1 MLELEKNK
9 ASDTPISDF
18 SWWVGSLFPSLWKC
32 PPRIQSCLWLVCWP
46 SHFPVTHDVPGK
58 KKAVPSAPS
67 PDSPG
72 QLLLETNSIS
82 GPVRGAPWM
91 LSHRILKLCLC
102 KGLLF
107 NEIEYFYGIFKEMA
121 RWTWLSFLSTC
132 GRSAAVTGGAV
143 GGRCLNQVRWPAA
156 VQSPRHSITC

>member
-1 MLELEKNK
+1 MGRLTFSFFVKMSTKNPK
-9 ASDTPISDF
+9 LPVASLLAFTLSSD
-18 SWWVGSLFPSLWKC
+18 SWCSRK
-32 PPRIQSCLWLVCWP
+32 
-46 SHFPVTHDVPGK
+46 K

-82 GPVRGAPWM
+82 GPVRGAPRM

-102 KGLLF
+102 KGLLS
-107 NEIEYFYGIFKEMA
+107 NEIEYFYWIFKEMA